1 MSFDCV
7 SRTDVGLKRKINE
20 DAMMVRTERGLWA
33 VADGMGGHDA
43 GEVAS
48 GKIAEALASL
58 PIVYSLQETVDNALA
73 ALRRVNYE
81 LIALARGGG
90 QPRTIGSTVVGLA
103 ISGDEFRCFWA
114 GDSRAYRIRAGRIT
128 QLSRDHSLVH
138 DLVLAVLPGM
148 AERRAGGIL
157 ISGSVAGNSPI
168 PNNATYAAS
177 KAFVNTFSESL
188 RSEVKPLGI
197 HVTVLAPGPVRTEL
211 PDPDEQSLVEKLIPD
226 FLWISTEHTAKLSLD
241 GLARNKMRVVPG
253 VTSKAMSAATGYA
266 PRAIVTPIVGA
277 VYKKLAGD

>member
-138 DLVLAVLPGM
+138 DLVLAGM
-148 AERRAGGIL
+148 LSEAEARVHPNANVVTRAVGVSEEL
-157 ISGSVAGNSPI
+157 HVDVVSGDVREGDI
-168 PNNATYAAS
+168 FLLAS
-177 KAFVNTFSESL
+177 
-188 RSEVKPLGI
+188 
-197 HVTVLAPGPVRTEL
+197 
-211 PDPDEQSLVEKLIPD
+211 
-226 FLWISTEHTAKLSLD
+226 D
-241 GLARNKMRVVPG
+241 GLTRVVEDDEIAEEL
-253 VTSKAMSAATGYA
+253 VSNALAQ
-266 PRAIVTPIVGA
+266 
-277 VYKKLAGD
+277 AGDRLIQLVLERGAPDNVSLIIVRPA